1 MKEQIQCIAEK
12 NLTIEANLYSHYRNR
27 VLKKPGIDV
36 LNIIQDNN
44 VKVSCG
50 KRNWNFKLYTPQIL
64 WKMFKNWHPFYR
76 EKILTSFFLLHF
88 FHNFPEKKLVQGTVS
103 PDEAPKNTLGSFQFF
118 WKIHEDIHK
127 WKYTIGINNTGG
139 KFATGVNNTSGK
151 FATSAE
157 FATDINNMRQ
167 ILPLVPL
174 VSTTPMAN
182 YRRYK

>member
-1 MKEQIQCIAEK
+1 MSKVPVVNGIETSSCILHRFCEK
-12 NLTIEANLYSHYRNR
+12 C
-27 VLKKPGIDV
+27 LKTDIHF
-36 LNIIQDNN
+36 I
-44 VKVSCG
+44 VK
-50 KRNWNFKLYTPQIL
+50 K
-64 WKMFKNWHPFYR
+64 
-76 EKILTSFFLLHF
+76 FLLPFSFSIF
-88 FHNFPEKKLVQGTVS
+88 FITFLQKKLFQGKVS
-103 PDEAPKNTLGSFQFF
+103 PDEAPKNTLESFKFF

-182 YRRYK
+182 RRRYK